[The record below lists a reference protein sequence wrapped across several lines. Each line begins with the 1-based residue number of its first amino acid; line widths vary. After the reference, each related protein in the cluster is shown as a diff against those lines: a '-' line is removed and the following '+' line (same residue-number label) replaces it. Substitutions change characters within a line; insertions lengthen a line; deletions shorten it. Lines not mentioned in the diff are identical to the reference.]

1 MQTYRSQQESSL
13 LKRFFRLLGP
23 GLITG
28 ASDNDP
34 SGVAT
39 YSQAGAK
46 FGYGLLWTMVF
57 VYPFMGG
64 IQDISA
70 RVGRVTGHGI
80 AGNLRRYYP
89 KWLSLALSFLIVF
102 ANTINLGADIGA
114 MGEAVQLVSGAP
126 AFLFAIGFAILSVVL
141 QVTVPYTRYAAVLKW
156 LTLTL
161 FSYVAV
167 VFAVKVPWGEA
178 LKGTLLPSIAFDTD
192 TLTMLIAVLGT
203 TISPYLFFWQA
214 SQEVEEVETSEDDE
228 PLKVAPEQAP
238 EQLDRIRWDTYSGM
252 AFSNVVAFF
261 IILTAAAT
269 LHAQGKTDIQSA
281 SEAAEALRPIAGN
294 FATLLFSIGIVGT
307 GLLAVPVLAGSAA
320 YAVGEALKLP
330 TGLDR
335 QPLAAKG
342 FYAILTIATLL
353 GLGIAVSPI
362 NSIDALFWSAVAN
375 GVVAPPVMLMLMLMT
390 TNRRVMR
397 QFTLSR
403 RLRILGWM
411 ATALMTI
418 ATIGFFATW
427 GK

>member
-1 MQTYRSQQESSL
+1 MQIAPQ
-13 LKRFFRLLGP
+13 KPARFRRILRLLGP

-46 FGYGLLWTMVF
+46 FGFGMLWTMVF

-89 KWLSLALSFLIVF
+89 KWLSLAIAVLMVI

-126 AFLFAIGFAILSVVL
+126 AFLFAIAFAILSVVL
-141 QVTVPYTRYAAVLKW
+141 QITVPYSRYASVLKW

-161 FSYVAV
+161 FAYVAV

-178 LKGTLLPSIAFDTD
+178 LKDTLLPSVSFNSDY
-192 TLTMLIAVLGT
+192 LTMLIALLGT

-214 SQEVEEVETSEDDE
+214 SQEVEEVEINPKAQ
-228 PLKVAPEQAP
+228 PLKQAP
-238 EQLDRIRWDTYSGM
+238 QQASKQLNRIRWDTYSGM
-252 AFSNVVAFF
+252 AFSNIVAFF

-269 LHAQGKTDIQSA
+269 LHTQGKTEIQSA
-281 SEAAEALRPIAGN
+281 AEAAQALQPIAGN
-294 FATLLFSIGIVGT
+294 FATLLFSLGVVGT
-307 GLLAVPVLAGSAA
+307 GLLAIPVLAGSAA
-320 YAVGEALKLP
+320 YAIGEALKIP
-330 TGLDR
+330 TGLD
-335 QPLAAKG
+335 QHPLEAKG
-342 FYAILTIATLL
+342 FYAILTVATLL

-375 GVVAPPVMLMLMLMT
+375 GVVAPPVMVMLMLMT
-390 TNRRVMR
+390 TNRRVMG

-403 RLRILGWM
+403 RLQILGWM
-411 ATALMTI
+411 ATILMTV

>member
-1 MQTYRSQQESSL
+1 MQVTQQPPR

-46 FGYGLLWTMVF
+46 FGFGMLWTMVF

-64 IQDISA
+64 IQDVSA

-89 KWLSLALSFLIVF
+89 KWLALVISGLMIF

-114 MGEAVQLVSGAP
+114 MGEAVQLISGQP
-126 AFLFAIGFAILSVVL
+126 AFLFAIGFAILSIVL
-141 QVTVPYTRYAAVLKW
+141 QITVPYSRYASVLKW

-161 FSYVAV
+161 FAYVAV
-167 VFAVKVPWGEA
+167 VFAVKISWGEA
-178 LKGTLLPSIAFDTD
+178 LKDTLLPTVSFNSDY
-192 TLTMLIAVLGT
+192 LTMLIALLGT

-214 SQEVEEVETSEDDE
+214 SQEVEEVEIHADE
-228 PLKVAPEQAP
+228 QPLKQAPEQAP
-238 EQLDRIRWDTYSGM
+238 QQLDRIRWDTYSGM
-252 AFSNVVAFF
+252 AFSNIVAFF

-269 LHAQGKTDIQSA
+269 LHTQGKTEIQSA
-281 SEAAEALRPIAGN
+281 AEAAQALQPIAGE
-294 FATLLFSIGIVGT
+294 FATLLFSLGVIGT
-307 GLLAVPVLAGSAA
+307 GLLAIPVLAGSAA
-320 YAVGEALKLP
+320 YALGEALKLP
-330 TGLDR
+330 TGLD
-335 QPLAAKG
+335 QHPLEAKG

-362 NSIDALFWSAVAN
+362 NSIDALFWAAVAN
-375 GVVAPPVMLMLMLMT
+375 GVVAPPVMIMLMLMT
-390 TNRRVMR
+390 TNRRVMGR
-397 QFTLSR
+397 FTLSR

-411 ATALMTI
+411 ATLLMTI